1 MINEAIDKGDHSC
14 TLQSLQVEAAKLSGI
29 TPDNSQL
36 YQKVL
41 FGQKTAKAEVREE
54 IRNLCHENNLLLNDH
69 ARHSVHTHAT
79 SEV

>member
-1 MINEAIDKGDHSC
+1 MINEAIDKGDHNC

-41 FGQKTAKAEVREE
+41 FAQKMAKAQV
-54 IRNLCHENNLLLNDH
+54 ENIH
-69 ARHSVHTHAT
+69 QQI
-79 SEV
+79 